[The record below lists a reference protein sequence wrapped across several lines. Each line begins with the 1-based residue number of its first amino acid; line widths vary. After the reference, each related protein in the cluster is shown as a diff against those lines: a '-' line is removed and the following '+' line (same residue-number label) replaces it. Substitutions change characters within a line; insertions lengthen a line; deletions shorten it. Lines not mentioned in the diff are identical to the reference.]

1 MNVME
6 LREHQK
12 ECVDKIRE
20 HFADDNKALIKM
32 FCGAG
37 KSFIIYHC
45 FMEFGQNF
53 QSVVVPSINLI
64 TQFNKDY
71 LLDSIKMQ

>member
-20 HFADDNKALIKM
+20 HFVDDNKALIKM
-32 FCGAG
+32 FCGVLLFVIVCWNLG
-37 KSFIIYHC
+37 TTSLLL
-45 FMEFGQNF
+45 F
-53 QSVVVPSINLI
+53 QVLI
-64 TQFNKDY
+64 
-71 LLDSIKMQ
+71 